1 MEPPPTTIFVGW
13 MPYLTLSYPRG
24 GSTEYHIGKARILP
38 DDDATWRTITGYP
51 RPKHLDIHEGFPELL
66 DEGLQRGQPLYGT
79 LITSDD
85 GDWLRSHID
94 AVTAV
99 VFFLADFAENVLP
112 AECFTTLPLEIKTA
126 VVDRDDNA
134 ISYVDKHSRRFE
146 SSLNLFLTPPIA
158 VRGNLRSRRLSVT
171 EPWGAALLDLIAS
184 SPEHRLV
191 VAVRQYF
198 RTQFSDPFTSPT
210 DEDYALHCSALEAAL
225 HLSLRG
231 ETGPNDERHGL
242 LCDFVSALNH
252 IYSRLL
258 RFFGLEAI
266 QLPKKRQGLT
276 ELFST
281 RLADH
286 FGDESLFK
294 EFFKGLYEARSVFVH
309 GSTADEG
316 SAATKSLQLFRQTR
330 ETLPLLRLVTQEII
344 RDALSPSDPS
354 LPRLF
359 LTPARVRL
367 GKCLHSND
375 TWRIL
380 RRTLTQ
386 NAAKEVLVGMSDQQF
401 ESVAEAAGQ
410 LYGEFSWHC
419 VTEPNEPSTVCSAIK
434 TCALA
439 ICSYV
444 PPESEDNTEAVT
456 VGTFAHNKD
465 QESIEKWLCDDPWRF
480 ARPSSHDRIQTLK
493 CIVRNLARRFDRYGV
508 VKD

>member
-1 MEPPPTTIFVGW
+1 
-13 MPYLTLSYPRG
+13 MPYLILRYPRG
-24 GSTEYHIGKARILP
+24 SAAEYQIGKARILP
-38 DDDATWRTITGYP
+38 DDDATWRTITGHP
-51 RPKHLDIHEGFPELL
+51 RPKHLNIHEGFPELV

-99 VFFLADFAENVLP
+99 VFFLTDVAANVLP

-126 VVDRDDNA
+126 VVSKEDDFV
-134 ISYVDKHSRRFE
+134 SYVDKHSRRVE

-158 VRGNLRSRRLSVT
+158 VRGNLRARNLGVT
-171 EPWGAALLDLIAS
+171 EPWAMALLGLIES

-231 ETGPNDERHGL
+231 ETSPNVERRGSL
-242 LCDFVSALNH
+242 RDLVSAAH
-252 IYSRLL
+252 HTYIRLL
-258 RFFGLEAI
+258 RLFGLEARR
-266 QLPKKRQGLT
+266 LPQKRQGLT

-286 FGDESLFK
+286 FGNESLFK
-294 EFFKGLYEARSVFVH
+294 DFFKGLYEARSVFVH
-309 GSTADEG
+309 GSIADKDGTE
-316 SAATKSLQLFRQTR
+316 TLSLKLFRQTR
-330 ETLPLLRLVTQEII
+330 GTLPLLRSVTQEII
-344 RDALSPSDPS
+344 RHELSPPDPS
-354 LPRLF
+354 LTRLF

-367 GKCLHSND
+367 GKCLHSNG
-375 TWRIL
+375 TWRQLKRI
-380 RRTLTQ
+380 LTQ
-386 NAAKEVLVGMSDQQF
+386 SAAKDVLVGMSDQQF
-401 ESVAEAAGQ
+401 ASVVEAANK

-419 VTEPNEPSTVCSAIK
+419 VTEPNEPSAVCSAIK

-456 VGTFAHNKD
+456 VGTFARNKD
-465 QESIEKWLCDDPWRF
+465 QESLEKWLCDDPWRC
-480 ARPSSHDRIQTLK
+480 ARPINHDRVQTLK